1 MKALKFFILIF
12 SFVVG
17 TTSVA
22 VEPDEETVKLIK
34 DLGLSESAQPV
45 RQEPFWQKPR
55 RIVVLLDERRKQSR
69 PDAISWLKEVAGDAE
84 IVVATSGQDVVDNLD
99 FLEDADVLLGMCTH
113 ASLKAGKN
121 LRYILNY
128 TAGVDRCISSPLAL
142 QRKLL
147 VTNMKRIYG
156 PGIAE
161 HTIAMMYSLTRKL
174 HVWQERQL
182 EKTWNRHAV
191 KHTDMWEVQGRTM
204 LVVGLGGIGTEI
216 ARRASALGMKV
227 MATRN
232 SSRKGP
238 AFVSYVGLTDEL
250 LKLAAQADV
259 VVNATPLTAKT
270 RGLFNKAFFSKMK
283 KDAYFINIG
292 RGKSVV
298 TDDLIEALQ
307 SGHLGGA
314 ALDVMD
320 PEPLPQNHPLWTTPN
335 VILTPHISSGS
346 DAKMNRFWLLVRE
359 NLRRY
364 VNGEKMLNVVDLK
377 KGY

>member
-1 MKALKFFILIF
+1 MRTLTLFILI
-12 SFVVG
+12 SGLVVG

-22 VEPDEETVKLIK
+22 VEPDAATVKLIK
-34 DLGLSESAQPV
+34 DLGLKQSEQPV

-69 PDAISWLKEVAGDAE
+69 PDAVSWLKEVAGDAE
-84 IVVATSGQDVVDNLD
+84 LVVASSRQAMVDM
-99 FLEDADVLLGMCTH
+99 LEGADVLLGMCTD

-128 TAGVDRCISSPLAL
+128 TAGVDRCTSSPLAL
-142 QRKLL
+142 QRNLL

-174 HVWQERQL
+174 HVWHERQL
-182 EKTWNRHAV
+182 EEYWNRSAV
-191 KHTDMWEVQGRTM
+191 KRTDMWEVQGRTM

-227 MATRN
+227 IATRN

-238 AFVSYVGLTDEL
+238 EFVSYVGLADEL
-250 LKLAAQADV
+250 HKLAAQVDV
-259 VVNATPLTAKT
+259 VVNATPLTPKT
-270 RGLFNKAFFSKMK
+270 TGLFNKAFFSKMK
-283 KDAYFINIG
+283 KGAYFVNVG

-298 TDDLIEALQ
+298 TDDLVDALE

-320 PEPLPQNHPLWTTPN
+320 PEPLPQGHALWTTPN
-335 VILTPHISSGS
+335 VIITPHISAGS
-346 DAKMNRFWLLVRE
+346 DAQMNRFWLLVRE

-377 KGY
+377 RGY

>member
-1 MKALKFFILIF
+1 
-12 SFVVG
+12 
-17 TTSVA
+17 
-22 VEPDEETVKLIK
+22 
-34 DLGLSESAQPV
+34 
-45 RQEPFWQKPR
+45 
-55 RIVVLLDERRKQSR
+55 
-69 PDAISWLKEVAGDAE
+69 
-84 IVVATSGQDVVDNLD
+84 
-99 FLEDADVLLGMCTH
+99 MCTH
-113 ASLKAGKN
+113 ESLKAGKS

-128 TAGVDRCISSPLAL
+128 TAGVDRCTSSPLAL
-142 QRKLL
+142 QRDLL

-174 HVWQERQL
+174 HVWHERQL
-182 EKTWNRHAV
+182 EEYWNRSAV
-191 KHTDMWEVQGRTM
+191 KRTDMWEVQDRTM

-227 MATRN
+227 IATRN

-238 AFVSYVGLTDEL
+238 EFVSYVGLADEL
-250 LKLAAQADV
+250 HKLAAQADV
-259 VVNATPLTAKT
+259 VVNATPLTPKT
-270 RGLFNKAFFSKMK
+270 IGLFNKAFFTTMRKG
-283 KDAYFINIG
+283 AYFINIG

-298 TDDLIEALQ
+298 TDDLVEALE

-320 PEPLPQNHPLWTTPN
+320 PEPPPQGHALWTTPN
-335 VILTPHISSGS
+335 VIITPHISAGS
-346 DAKMNRFWLLVRE
+346 DAQMNRFWLLVRE

-377 KGY
+377 RGY

>member
-1 MKALKFFILIF
+1 MKVLNLLILMCGL
-12 SFVVG
+12 VVG
-17 TTSVA
+17 TTSGA
-22 VEPDEETVKLIK
+22 VEPDAATVKLIK
-34 DLGLSESAQPV
+34 DLGLKQSAQPV
-45 RQEPFWQKPR
+45 RQEKFWQKPR

-69 PDAISWLKEVAGDAE
+69 PDAVSWLKEVAGDAE
-84 IVVATSGQDVVDNLD
+84 IVVAPSRQAMVDM
-99 FLEDADVLLGMCTH
+99 LEGADVLLGMCTD
-113 ASLKAGKN
+113 ASLKAGKS

-128 TAGVDRCISSPLAL
+128 TAGVDRCVSSPLAL
-142 QRKLL
+142 QRDLL

-174 HVWQERQL
+174 HAWHERQL
-182 EKTWNRHAV
+182 EEYWDRSAV
-191 KHTDMWEVQGRTM
+191 KRTDMWEVQGRTM

-227 MATRN
+227 IATRN

-238 AFVSYVGLTDEL
+238 AFVSYVGLADEL

-259 VVNATPLTAKT
+259 VVNATPLTSKT
-270 RGLFNKAFFSKMK
+270 RGLFNKTFFSTMK
-283 KDAYFINIG
+283 KGAYFINVG

-298 TDDLIEALQ
+298 TDDLVEALE

-314 ALDVMD
+314 ALDVVD
-320 PEPLPQNHPLWTTPN
+320 PEPLPQGHPLWTTPN
-335 VILTPHISSGS
+335 VIITPHISAGS
-346 DAKMNRFWLLVRE
+346 DAQMNRFWLLVRE

-377 KGY
+377 RGY

>member
-1 MKALKFFILIF
+1 MKILKLFILI
-12 SFVVG
+12 SGLMIG

-22 VEPDEETVKLIK
+22 VGPDEATIK
-34 DLGLSESAQPV
+34 MIKELGLKQSAQPV

-55 RIVVLLDERRKQSR
+55 RIVVLLDKRRQQSR
-69 PDAISWLKEVAGDAE
+69 PDAVSWLKEVAGDAE
-84 IVVATSGQDVVDNLD
+84 LVVAPSRQAMVDMLKGT
-99 FLEDADVLLGMCTH
+99 DVLLGICSH
-113 ASLKAGKN
+113 ASLNAGKN

-128 TAGVDRCISSPLAL
+128 TAGVDRCVSSPLAL
-142 QRKLL
+142 QRDLL

-174 HVWQERQL
+174 PIWHERQL
-182 EKTWNRHAV
+182 EEYWDRSAV
-191 KHTDMWEVQGRTM
+191 KRTDMWEVQGRTM
-204 LVVGLGGIGTEI
+204 LVAGLGGIGTEI

-227 MATRN
+227 IATRN

-238 AFVSYVGLTDEL
+238 AFVSYVGLANEL
-250 LKLAAQADV
+250 KKLAAQADV
-259 VVNATPLTAKT
+259 VVNATPLTSKT
-270 RGLFNKAFFSKMK
+270 RGLFNKAFFRTMK
-283 KDAYFINIG
+283 KGAYFINIG

-298 TDDLIEALQ
+298 TDDLVQALD
-307 SGHLGGA
+307 SGQLGGA

-320 PEPLPQNHPLWTTPN
+320 PEPLPLGHPLWTTPN
-335 VILTPHISSGS
+335 VIITPHISAGS
-346 DAKMNRFWLLVRE
+346 DAQMNRFWLLMRE

-377 KGY
+377 RGY

>member
-1 MKALKFFILIF
+1 MKALKIFILMSSLLVSI
-12 SFVVG
+12 
-17 TTSVA
+17 TSVA
-22 VEPDEETVKLIK
+22 TEPDKATVNLIR
-34 DLGLSESAQPV
+34 DLGLKQSERPI
-45 RQEPFWQKPR
+45 RQEKFWQKPR
-55 RIVVLLDERRKQSR
+55 RIVVLLDKRRLQSR
-69 PDAISWLKEVAGDAE
+69 PDAASWLKEVTGDAE
-84 IVVATSGQDVVDNLD
+84 IVVATSGQSMIDTLD
-99 FLEDADVLLGMCTH
+99 FLEDADVLLGMCTN
-113 ASLKAGKN
+113 ASLKSGKN

-128 TAGVDRCISSPLAL
+128 TAGVDRCTRSPLAL
-142 QRKLL
+142 QRNLL

-161 HTIAMMYSLTRKL
+161 HTIAMMYGLTRKL
-174 HVWQERQL
+174 HVWHKEQL
-182 EKTWNRHAV
+182 EKNWNRSAV
-191 KHTDMWEVQGRTM
+191 KRTDMWEVQGRTM

-227 MATRN
+227 IATRN

-250 LKLAAQADV
+250 HKLTAQADV
-259 VVNATPLTAKT
+259 VVNATPLTKKT
-270 RGLFNKAFFSKMK
+270 RDLFNKTFFTKMK
-283 KDAYFINIG
+283 KGGYFINVG

-298 TDDLIEALQ
+298 TEDLIVALK

-320 PEPLPQNHPLWTTPN
+320 PEPLPKNHPLWTAPN
-335 VILTPHISSGS
+335 VIITPHISSGS
-346 DAKMNRFWLLVRE
+346 DAQMNRFWLLVRE

>member
-1 MKALKFFILIF
+1 MKALKIFILIYGLLF
-12 SFVVG
+12 G
-17 TTSVA
+17 TISVA
-22 VEPDEETVKLIK
+22 AEPDEATKNLIK
-34 DLGLSESAQPV
+34 DLGLKQSDLPV
-45 RQEPFWQKPR
+45 RQEKYWKKPR
-55 RIVVLLDERRKQSR
+55 TIVVLLDKRRLQSR
-69 PDAISWLKEVAGDAE
+69 PDAASWLKEVAGGAE
-84 IVVATSGQDVVDNLD
+84 IVIATSGQDTVDKLD
-99 FLEDADVLLGMCTH
+99 FYEDADVLLGICTD

-128 TAGVDRCISSPLAL
+128 TAGVDRCTRSPLAL
-142 QRKLL
+142 KRKLL

-156 PGIAE
+156 PSIAE

-174 HVWQERQL
+174 HLWHERQFA
-182 EKTWNRHAV
+182 KDWNRSAV
-191 KHTDMWEVQGRTM
+191 KQTDMWELQGRTM

-227 MATRN
+227 IATRN

-238 AFVSYVGLTDEL
+238 KFVSYVGLTNEL
-250 LKLAAQADV
+250 QKLASQADV
-259 VVNATPLTAKT
+259 IVNATPLTLKT
-270 RGLFNKAFFSKMK
+270 QGLFNKTFFSKMQK
-283 KDAYFINIG
+283 GSYFINIG

-298 TDDLIEALQ
+298 TDDLINALN
-307 SGHLGGA
+307 STHLGGA

-320 PEPLPQNHPLWTTPN
+320 PEPLPKNHPLWTTPN
-335 VILTPHISSGS
+335 LILTPHISSGS

>member
-1 MKALKFFILIF
+1 MKALKLFILI
-12 SFVVG
+12 SGFVVG

-22 VEPDEETVKLIK
+22 VEPDEATVNLIR
-34 DLGLSESAQPV
+34 DLGLSQSAQPV
-45 RQEPFWQKPR
+45 RQEKFWQKPR

-69 PDAISWLKEVAGDAE
+69 PDAVSWLKEVAGDAE
-84 IVVATSGQDVVDNLD
+84 IVVATSSQDMVDNLD
-99 FLEDADVLLGMCTH
+99 FLEDVDVLLGICTD

-128 TAGVDRCISSPLAL
+128 TAGTDRCISSPLAL
-142 QRKLL
+142 QRDLL
-147 VTNMKRIYG
+147 ITNMKRIYG

-174 HVWQERQL
+174 HVWRERQL
-182 EKTWNRHAV
+182 EKDWNRSAV
-191 KHTDMWEVQGRTM
+191 KATDMWEVQGRTM

-216 ARRASALGMKV
+216 ARRASALGMNV
-227 MATRN
+227 IATRN

-250 LKLAAQADV
+250 LNLAAEADV
-259 VVNATPLTAKT
+259 IVNATPLTPKT
-270 RGLFNKAFFSKMK
+270 NGLFNKVFFTKMK
-283 KDAYFINIG
+283 KGAYFINVG

-298 TDDLIEALQ
+298 TDDLVEVLK

-320 PEPLPQNHPLWTTPN
+320 PEPLPRNHPLWTTPN

-364 VNGEKMLNVVDLK
+364 VNGQKMLNVVDLK

>member
-1 MKALKFFILIF
+1 MSGL
-12 SFVVG
+12 VVS

-22 VEPDEETVKLIK
+22 VEPDAATVKLIK
-34 DLGLSESAQPV
+34 DLGLKQTAQPV
-45 RQEPFWQKPR
+45 RQEKFWQKPR

-69 PDAISWLKEVAGDAE
+69 PDAISWLKAVAGDAE
-84 IVVATSGQDVVDNLD
+84 IIVAPSPRAMVDS
-99 FLEDADVLLGMCTH
+99 LEDADVLLGICTH
-113 ASLKAGKN
+113 ESLKAGKR

-128 TAGVDRCISSPLAL
+128 TAGVDRCVSSPLAL
-142 QRKLL
+142 QRDLL

-174 HVWQERQL
+174 YVWHERQL
-182 EKTWNRHAV
+182 EEYWDRSAV
-191 KHTDMWEVQGRTM
+191 KRTDMWEVQGKTM

-216 ARRASALGMKV
+216 ARRASELGMKV
-227 MATRN
+227 IATRN

-238 AFVSYVGLTDEL
+238 AFVSYVGLADEL

-259 VVNATPLTAKT
+259 VVNATPLTPKT
-270 RGLFNKAFFSKMK
+270 TGLFNTAFFTSMK
-283 KDAYFINIG
+283 KGAYFINVG

-298 TDDLIEALQ
+298 TNDLVKALE
-307 SGHLGGA
+307 SGQLGGA

-320 PEPLPQNHPLWTTPN
+320 PEPLPQGHPLWTTPN
-335 VILTPHISSGS
+335 VIITPHISAGS
-346 DAKMNRFWLLVRE
+346 DAQMNRFWLLVRE

-377 KGY
+377 RGY